1 MIYDNRGKRII
12 NKVQQLLV
20 EEFKI
25 PVLFDRQYRPRN
37 TSYFNIDYND
47 ISDVS
52 FLAGGMIRQYNLT
65 IKYFLLLEGFQRHTH
80 QNYLSKQ
87 YLKQLVQ
94 EGAPLS
100 QDRKNEQKRE
110 VIVTAGKIRIQV
122 DKGNL
127 NNGR

>member
-1 MIYDNRGKRII
+1 MDN
-12 NKVQQLLV
+12 
-20 EEFKI
+20 E
-25 PVLFDRQYRPRN
+25 
-37 TSYFNIDYND
+37 
-47 ISDVS
+47 
-52 FLAGGMIRQYNLT
+52 
-65 IKYFLLLEGFQRHTH
+65 H

-100 QDRKNEQKRE
+100 QDRKNKQKRE

-127 NNGR
+127 NNG